1 MIPSPTLA
9 PPPLILKANFYSSL
23 VYTFLLFLILALSSC
38 NATEKKVA
46 AKASPAAG
54 LILPPATIISPAEKA
69 TLEMACRHWY
79 DSVLKNGPFNGG
91 MLVAKGGNILF
102 ETYKGTRNLKG
113 TDSINA
119 QTPFHIASVTKT
131 FTAMGIL
138 KLVEQEK
145 VQLADEFS
153 KYFPAFN
160 YPGVTIQT
168 LLNHRSGLPNYLYF
182 MEDLG
187 WSDTVIIKNSDIL
200 NYLITRKSELLNIAT
215 PDTRFNYC
223 NTNYALLALLIEKV
237 TGLSYPR
244 FMQET
249 FFGPL
254 GMKETFVY
262 TPAESYRA
270 TPNFDWRGQ
279 ANANNYLDE
288 VYGDKNIYS
297 TPRNLLTWHR
307 ALQSNILFKPAT
319 LIDAYEPYSNER
331 PGIKNYGLG
340 WRMNIYPN
348 GKKVVFHNGWWHGN
362 NASFVRLVDQDVCII
377 AVGNRFNSGIYKAYK
392 MVNSFGNYFG
402 TVDVEE

>member
-46 AKASPAAG
+46 AKAAPAAG

-377 AVGNRFNSGIYKAYK
+377 AMGNRFNSGIYKAYK
-392 MVNSFGNYFG
+392 VVNSFGNYFG

>member
-23 VYTFLLFLILALSSC
+23 VYTFLLFLVLALSSC

-46 AKASPAAG
+46 AKAAPAAG

-262 TPAESYRA
+262 TPAESHRA

>member
-46 AKASPAAG
+46 AKAAPAAG

-200 NYLITRKSELLNIAT
+200 NYLITRKSELFNIAT

-262 TPAESYRA
+262 TPAESHRA

>member
-46 AKASPAAG
+46 AKAAPAAG

-187 WSDTVIIKNSDIL
+187 WSDTVSIKNSDIL

-262 TPAESYRA
+262 TPAESHRA

>member
-23 VYTFLLFLILALSSC
+23 IYTFLLFLILALSSC

-46 AKASPAAG
+46 AKAAPAAG

-187 WSDTVIIKNSDIL
+187 WSDTVSIKNSDIL

-262 TPAESYRA
+262 TPAESHRA

-377 AVGNRFNSGIYKAYK
+377 AMGNRFNSGIYKAYK

>member
-23 VYTFLLFLILALSSC
+23 VYTFLLFLVLALSSC

-46 AKASPAAG
+46 AKAAPAAG

-187 WSDTVIIKNSDIL
+187 WSDTVSIKNSDIL

-262 TPAESYRA
+262 TPAESHRA

-377 AVGNRFNSGIYKAYK
+377 AMGNRFNSGIYKAYK

>member
-46 AKASPAAG
+46 AKAAPAAG

-187 WSDTVIIKNSDIL
+187 WSDTVSIKNSDIL

-262 TPAESYRA
+262 TPAESYRV

-377 AVGNRFNSGIYKAYK
+377 AMGNRFNSGIYKAYK